1 MKTRAFMMLA
11 VTFAVAAAGGGAA
24 SAGADDD
31 QAAADAA
38 IAAFNEDMLGL
49 GARSNGPQDT
59 TEATPEE
66 IAAES
71 PGLDCLGD
79 FGTGL
84 DASGRLE
91 GETARSFS
99 DNFTL
104 PTADEV
110 PATDPGYF
118 PGGEDI
124 GAGIVTL
131 DEDHQDTLD
140 QLIGSAGS
148 DDVAQCIEDAFQTF
162 ADAEA
167 ASADTTGGSVPPSF
181 EIDVAVGPD
190 LGIGDAS
197 AQFTLSVTTT
207 FQGVVYGFTTAI
219 YAARL
224 DRSIAIVTISSTDSE
239 AASVIDPLDV
249 LGALVDSM

>member
-59 TEATPEE
+59 TEVSPEE

-71 PGLDCLGD
+71 PEFECLGD

-84 DASGRLE
+84 DARGRLE
-91 GETARSFS
+91 GETARAFS
-99 DNFTL
+99 DEFTL
-104 PTADEV
+104 PAANEV
-110 PATDPGYF
+110 PSTDPAYY
-118 PGGEDI
+118 PGGENVSAAI
-124 GAGIVTL
+124 ITL
-131 DEDHQDTLD
+131 GEDHQDTLD

-148 DDVAQCIEDAFQTF
+148 DEVAQCIEDAFQAF
-162 ADAEA
+162 ADAES
-167 ASADTTGGSVPPSF
+167 ASAGTTGGSVPPSF
-181 EIDVAVGPD
+181 EIDVTVNPD

-197 AQFTLSVTTT
+197 AQFTLGLTTT
-207 FQGVVYGFTTAI
+207 FQDVVYGYSASV
-219 YAARL
+219 YVARA
-224 DRSIAIVTISSTDSE
+224 DRSLAILNVNSE
-239 AASVIDPLDV
+239 SEDTSIIDPIEVLD
-249 LGALVDSM
+249 ALVESL